1 MGRTTFAVTLLVRD
15 EADIVAANLEYYLAQ
30 NPACIIVTDNGS
42 RDGTREILREYENSG
57 RVEVIDEPSLDY
69 SQGEWVTR
77 MARRAFERTGAAWV
91 LNVDAD
97 EFWVPLNRRI
107 GLADA
112 LAKIP
117 AEFGLV
123 RAHRFDLRYLAGRS
137 ERTPWIDRLVWR
149 DSQTGLDNGRLLGP
163 KMAHRGSASVIV
175 AQGNHSARGL
185 DTNAVF
191 PEEPLEILHLP
202 LRSWSQFS
210 TKIENGGSSYER
222 NETLAPEVGWHWR
235 EDYLLLKGGK
245 LFDAFGDRLLTGRA
259 LLRGLMSGRLRRDS
273 WLRRHLR
280 SLAPRA
286 EHRQRLMESLNG
298 KRKPGAGYGTAGARR
313 KRMVRRHREGV

>member
-15 EADIVAANLEYYLAQ
+15 EADIVSANLEYYLAQ

-42 RDGTREILREYENSG
+42 RDGTREILHEYENSG
-57 RVEVIDEPSLDY
+57 RIEVIDEPSLDY
-69 SQGEWVTR
+69 RQGEWVTR
-77 MARRAFERTGAAWV
+77 MARRAFERTSADWV

-107 GLADA
+107 GLGDA
-112 LAKIP
+112 LANIP

-123 RAHRFDLRYLAGRS
+123 RARRFDLRYLGSRS
-137 ERTPWIDRLVWR
+137 ERTPWIKRLVWR
-149 DSQTGLDNGRLLGP
+149 DSETRRDDGRPLGP

-185 DTNAVF
+185 DSHLVF

-222 NETLAPEVGWHWR
+222 NETLASDVGRHWR
-235 EDYLLLKGGK
+235 EDYLLLKEGR
-245 LFDAFGDRLLTGRA
+245 LSDVFDGRLLTRRA
-259 LLRGLMSGRLRRDS
+259 ILQGLMSGRLNRDT
-273 WLRRHLR
+273 WLRRHLG
-280 SLAPRA
+280 SLASRA
-286 EHRQRLMESLNG
+286 VHRQLLMESLT
-298 KRKPGAGYGTAGARR
+298 GTTHYDG
-313 KRMVRRHREGV
+313 G